1 MLQALLVALWA
12 GICAVDDVGTQMLR
26 RPLLICPVVGLIMGD
41 LPSSLLIGATLE
53 IMWMG
58 VGNVGAY
65 SAPDMI
71 SGSCIGCALG
81 LAAGSG
87 ATEVAVALAVPTSL
101 LAQQLIILYKS
112 GITALN
118 PMADKIAE
126 SGDFSKV
133 YNLVLGSAVI
143 AFLVRAVP
151 TFLAIY
157 LGAGVIDTVVA
168 ALPANIMSGLNVA
181 GKIVPAVG
189 IALLMQMMLKKAD
202 MWVFLIAG
210 FALSVYLGLAVLPVA
225 LISLP
230 LAVIYDMAASRPQ
243 APVAASNEEGDL
255 DL

>member
-41 LPSSLLIGATLE
+41 ITAGLLIGATLE

-71 SGSCIGCALG
+71 TGSCIGCALG
-81 LAAGSG
+81 IAAGSG

-101 LAQQLIILYKS
+101 LAQQLIVLYKT

-118 PMADKIAE
+118 PIANKIAE

-133 YNLVLGSAVI
+133 YGLVLGSAVI
-143 AFLVRAVP
+143 AFFVRAIP
-151 TFLAIY
+151 TFIAVY
-157 LGAGVIDTVVA
+157 FGAGLIDTIVA
-168 ALPANIMSGLNVA
+168 ALPANIMGGLKVA
-181 GKIVPAVG
+181 GSVVPAIG
-189 IALLMQMMLKKAD
+189 IALLMQMMLKKAEL
-202 MWVFLIAG
+202 WVFLIAG
-210 FALSVYLGLAVLPVA
+210 FALSVYLGLGVLPVA

-230 LAVIYDMAASRPQ
+230 LAVIYDLALQKPT
-243 APVAASNEEGDL
+243 APVAANEEGDL